1 MFTLKLFLPHM
12 CTYDKIPYVK
22 IRAAYDSSNKIMIRM
37 LELFATD
44 CGVYTDSILLRNRK
58 TVPLINTKPS
68 CEIGQLWRRF
78 YLYIFWS

>member
-1 MFTLKLFLPHM
+1 
-12 CTYDKIPYVK
+12 
-22 IRAAYDSSNKIMIRM
+22 MIRM